1 MMLSMK
7 FWRTNMA
14 YTQQIR
20 LLEQKLEQLS
30 KSPFD
35 KDNTYKVLQIQ
46 SEIKKMRRLEWE
58 ETYERIKMEEDR

>member
-20 LLEQKLEQLS
+20 ILEQKLQQLT
-30 KSPFD
+30 KGPFD
-35 KDNTYKVLQIQ
+35 TDNIQKTLEIQ
-46 SEIKKMRRLEWE
+46 SHIRRLQRLEWE
-58 ETYERIKMEEDR
+58 ENYETVKLEEDR

>member
-1 MMLSMK
+1 
-7 FWRTNMA
+7 MA

-30 KSPFD
+30 KIPFA

-46 SEIKKMRRLEWE
+46 ADLKKLRRLEWE
-58 ETYERIKMEEDR
+58 ENYERVKMEEER